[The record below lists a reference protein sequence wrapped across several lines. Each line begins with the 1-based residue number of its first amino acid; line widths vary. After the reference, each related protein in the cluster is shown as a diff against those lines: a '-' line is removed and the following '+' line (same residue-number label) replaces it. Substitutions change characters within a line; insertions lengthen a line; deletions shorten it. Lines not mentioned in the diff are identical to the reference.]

1 MNKLL
6 LILLLGAPLCAQADT
21 VNIYGANRWS
31 RIDSHTIIIYRGTK
45 AICLVKTWGYIHS
58 GSKIRFVDD
67 YISNYDKMVID
78 GDVEDIREVKR
89 L

>member
-1 MNKLL
+1 MLL
-6 LILLLGAPLCAQADT
+6 LSPLAAMADT
-21 VNIYGANRWS
+21 VNIFGANRWS

-45 AICLVKTWGYIHS
+45 AICLVKTWGFIFTTS
-58 GSKIRFVDD
+58 DIRFTDD
-67 YISNYDKMVID
+67 TISSYDKMIID

>member
-6 LILLLGAPLCAQADT
+6 CALLLMLPMVAMADT

-31 RIDSHTIIIYRGTK
+31 RVDSHTIIVYRGTK
-45 AICLVKTWGYIHS
+45 ALCLVKTWGFIYTT
-58 GSKIRFVDD
+58 SKIRFVEDT
-67 YISNYDKMVID
+67 ISSYDKMIID